1 MGPAARGG
9 QVVVGG
15 RACSSSAP
23 KETTA
28 GRGLGGDAAE
38 RPGAVKRRKRQNPP
52 PPHSPPT
59 PPTTTPPT
67 HPPTHTHE
75 SGLHTAKKT
84 ETTPEHGPEGRLE
97 LGHPLKPL
105 LADRQ
110 VVPVALQQLALVRVD
125 VLVAPFALCTRMW
138 WVGVGGGGGAE
149 VLRQGG
155 AAWRR
160 AVHSAPKACRGERS
174 ACR

>member
-1 MGPAARGG
+1 MCRGFCPRTPG
-9 QVVVGG
+9 QGG
-15 RACSSSAP
+15 
-23 KETTA
+23 
-28 GRGLGGDAAE
+28 
-38 RPGAVKRRKRQNPP
+38 
-52 PPHSPPT
+52 
-59 PPTTTPPT
+59 
-67 HPPTHTHE
+67 HPPVN
-75 SGLHTAKKT
+75 
-84 ETTPEHGPEGRLE
+84 P
-97 LGHPLKPL
+97 GHPLKPL

-138 WVGVGGGGGAE
+138 GPG

-160 AVHSAPKACRGERS
+160 AVHSAPKACRGKRS